1 MTREHRDARG
11 CLFKEESRDQ
21 KALRMVDMII
31 SGCTVSP
38 YVEEVLEN
46 YILMSWRYDKD
57 FYEDDMEELDQY
69 TRRLMRRPQYEVTS
83 VTSTDY

>member
-1 MTREHRDARG
+1 MTKEHRDSRG
-11 CLFKEESRDQ
+11 CLYKEESREH

-46 YILMSWRYDKD
+46 YILMSWKYDKD

-69 TRRLMRRPQYEVTS
+69 TRRLMRRPKYEVTS